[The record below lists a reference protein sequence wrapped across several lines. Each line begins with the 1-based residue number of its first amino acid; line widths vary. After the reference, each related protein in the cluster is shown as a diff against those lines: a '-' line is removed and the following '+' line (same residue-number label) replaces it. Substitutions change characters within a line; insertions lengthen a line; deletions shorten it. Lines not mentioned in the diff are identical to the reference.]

1 MIIQITARHDSV
13 TDGMKHY
20 AEQKGEKLVRIFD
33 GLTKI
38 EIVLDGQGARQSAEA
53 ILAVAGGETIVVRAE
68 ESKMNAAIDAMID
81 RAERRVRDHKE
92 KRRDHR
98 AESPEVSDTA
108 SDAGE
113 DLETYSEVIDRTE
126 FPSP

>member
-13 TDGMKHY
+13 TDGMKRY

-38 EIVLDGQGARQSAEA
+38 EIVLDGQGTRQSAEA

-98 AESPEVSDTA
+98 TESPEVSDAA